1 MPSGENPR
9 VRSRSRWRAAT
20 ASVRGEGRRTG
31 AGVGARAEIGVIG
44 GSGFY
49 GLDALEDAERVE
61 VETPFGAPSAAF
73 EVGALA
79 GRRVAFLARHGEG
92 HRLTPAEAPSRANVW
107 ALKAL
112 GVGRVLSISAVGSLR
127 EEIAPLHA
135 VVPGQLID
143 RTRGQRPSSF
153 FGEGVVAHVGFADP
167 FCPRLA
173 AALADA
179 AEASGATT
187 HRGGALVVIE
197 GPAFSTRAES
207 ALHRAWGGAI
217 VGMTA
222 LPEAKLAR
230 EAELCYAALCFVTDW
245 DVWRE
250 AAGDVSAELVLR
262 NLRANAGRG
271 REAVARA
278 VAGLGDREEDGDGGC
293 GCGDALATA
302 LITPPE
308 AVPAEARR
316 RLGPL
321 LDRYLGPPDGGGGE
335 A

>member
-1 MPSGENPR
+1 MD
-9 VRSRSRWRAAT
+9 
-20 ASVRGEGRRTG
+20 
-31 AGVGARAEIGVIG
+31 ARAEIGVIG

-49 GLDALEDAERVE
+49 GLDALEDASRVE
-61 VETPFGAPSAAF
+61 VETPYGAPSAAF

-92 HRLTPAEAPSRANVW
+92 HRLLPSEAPSRANVW

-112 GVGRVLSISAVGSLR
+112 GVGRVFSISAVGSLR

-135 VVPGQLID
+135 VVPDQIID
-143 RTRGQRPSSF
+143 RTRGQRPPSF
-153 FGEGVVAHVGFADP
+153 FGEGAVAHVGFADP
-167 FCPRLA
+167 FCPRLGE
-173 AALADA
+173 ALASA
-179 AEASGATT
+179 SEASGATT

-207 ALHRAWGGAI
+207 AMHRAWGGAI

-250 AAGDVSAELVLR
+250 AAEDVSAELVLR
-262 NLRANAGRG
+262 NLRANAERG

-278 VAGLGDREEDGDGGC
+278 VAGLGDRDTDC

-308 AVPAEARR
+308 AVPPEARR

-321 LDRYLGPPDGGGGE
+321 LDRYLGPAADGGGG